1 MEKLS
6 QKQLE
11 IVMQPEN
18 VAERVELLKAMDVVV
33 RSLNDESVMDLWL
46 TNGVPD
52 GADDSDYEFIAEDVA
67 TPEDEDGDTSCFEEC
82 CRCFTACIAAGA
94 KHGYYSGGVL
104 GDIRPVAKIKKSIAT
119 WANIQTED
127 FLFRWYVE
135 SLNMSGVVTSKSMD
149 TAAKKVLKYIKGRFL
164 ETGYH
169 EKEKIENLSED
180 DIQVWID
187 CLDDDYDEKN
197 DGVLVVNY

>member
-6 QKQLE
+6 QKQIE
-11 IVMQPEN
+11 TAMQSEN
-18 VAERVELLKAMDVVV
+18 IAERVELLKAMDVVV

-52 GADDSDYEFIAEDVA
+52 GADESDYEFIAEDVA

-104 GDIRPVAKIKKSIAT
+104 GDIRPAAKIKKSIAT

-127 FLFRWYVE
+127 HLFRWYIK
-135 SLNMSGVVTSKSMD
+135 SLHMRGVVTSKNVVAP
-149 TAAKKVLKYIKGRFL
+149 TEKILKYVKEHFIENDCFTR
-164 ETGYH
+164 
-169 EKEKIENLSED
+169 EKIENLSED
-180 DIQVWID
+180 DIQVWFD
-187 CLDDDYDEKN
+187 REQN
-197 DGVLVVNY
+197 DGVLVLSY

>member
-1 MEKLS
+1 MEKLTE
-6 QKQLE
+6 KQLE

-18 VAERVELLKAMDVVV
+18 VAKRVELLKAMDVVV
-33 RSLNDESVMDLWL
+33 RSLNDEEVMDLWL

-52 GADDSDYEFIAEDVA
+52 GADESDYEFIAEDVA

-187 CLDDDYDEKN
+187 CLDDDYDKNN
-197 DGVLVVNY
+197 DGVLIVSY

>member
-6 QKQLE
+6 QKE

-67 TPEDEDGDTSCFEEC
+67 TPEDEDGDTSCFEET

-187 CLDDDYDEKN
+187 CLDDDYDENN

>member
-6 QKQLE
+6 QKQIE
-11 IVMQPEN
+11 TAMQSEN
-18 VAERVELLKAMDVVV
+18 IAERVGLLKAMDVVV

-52 GADDSDYEFIAEDVA
+52 GADDSDYESIAEDVA

>member
-1 MEKLS
+1 MKKLS

-18 VAERVELLKAMDVVV
+18 VAERVELLRDMDVVV
-33 RSLNDESVMDLWL
+33 RSLNDEEVMDLWL

-52 GADDSDYEFIAEDVA
+52 GADESDYEFIAEDVA

-82 CRCFTACIAAGA
+82 CRCFTACIAMGA
-94 KHGYYSGGVL
+94 KHSYYSGGVL

-119 WANIQTED
+119 WANIQTEGY
-127 FLFRWYVE
+127 LFRWYIE
-135 SLNMSGVVTSKSMD
+135 SLNMSGVVTSKS
-149 TAAKKVLKYIKGRFL
+149 TVAPTERVLKYVKEHFL
-164 ETGYH
+164 EESYPD
-169 EKEKIENLSED
+169 KEKIENLSED

-187 CLDDDYDEKN
+187 CLDDDYDKKN

>member
-1 MEKLS
+1 MVKLTPTR
-6 QKQLE
+6 LE
-11 IVMQPEN
+11 RAMQPKN
-18 VAERVELLKAMDVVV
+18 IAARVELLKAMDTIV
-33 RSLNDESVMDLWL
+33 RNLDDESVMDLWL

-52 GADDSDYEFIAEDVA
+52 GASESDYEYIAEDVA
-67 TPEDEDGDTSCFEEC
+67 TPEAEDGGTSCFEEC
-82 CRCFTACIAAGA
+82 CRCFTACIARGA

-104 GDIRPVAKIKKSIAT
+104 GDIRPASKIKKSIAT

-135 SLNMSGVVTSKSMD
+135 SLNMSGVVTSKSTD
-149 TAAKKVLKYIKGRFL
+149 AAAKKVLKYIKGRFL
-164 ETGYH
+164 ATGYP

-187 CLDDDYDEKN
+187 CSDDDYDKQN
-197 DGVLVVNY
+197 DGVLVINY

>member
-1 MEKLS
+1 MKKLTPE
-6 QKQLE
+6 QLE
-11 IVMQPEN
+11 MVMQPKN

-33 RSLNDESVMDLWL
+33 RSLNDEEVMDLWL

-52 GADDSDYEFIAEDVA
+52 GADKSDYEFIAEDVA
-67 TPEDEDGDTSCFEEC
+67 TPEDEDGDTSCFEET

-119 WANIQTED
+119 WANIQTEGY
-127 FLFRWYVE
+127 LFRWYIE
-135 SLNMSGVVTSKSMD
+135 NLGMSGVVTSKS
-149 TAAKKVLKYIKGRFL
+149 TVAPTERVLKYVKEHFL
-164 ETGYH
+164 EKDCFDR
-169 EKEKIENLSED
+169 EAIENLSED

>member
-1 MEKLS
+1 MKKLTPE
-6 QKQLE
+6 QLE
-11 IVMQPEN
+11 IVMQPKN

-52 GADDSDYEFIAEDVA
+52 GADESDYEFIAEDVT

-127 FLFRWYVE
+127 HLFRWYIK
-135 SLNMSGVVTSKSMD
+135 SLHMRGVVTSKNVVAP
-149 TAAKKVLKYIKGRFL
+149 TEKILKYVKEHFIENDCFTR
-164 ETGYH
+164 
-169 EKEKIENLSED
+169 EKIENLSED
-180 DIQVWID
+180 DIQVWFD
-187 CLDDDYDEKN
+187 REQN
-197 DGVLVVNY
+197 DGVLVLSY

>member
-1 MEKLS
+1 MIKLT

-11 IVMQPEN
+11 TIMQPEN
-18 VAERVELLKAMDVVV
+18 VAERVELLKAMDVIV

-67 TPEDEDGDTSCFEEC
+67 TPEDEDDDTSCFEEC

-127 FLFRWYVE
+127 HLFRWYIK
-135 SLNMSGVVTSKSMD
+135 SLHMRGVVTSKNVVAP
-149 TAAKKVLKYIKGRFL
+149 TEKILKYVKEHFIENDCFTR
-164 ETGYH
+164 
-169 EKEKIENLSED
+169 EKIENLSEN
-180 DIQVWID
+180 DIQVWFD
-187 CLDDDYDEKN
+187 REQN
-197 DGVLVVNY
+197 DGVLVLSY

>member
-1 MEKLS
+1 MVKLTPA
-6 QKQLE
+6 QLE
-11 IVMQPEN
+11 MVTKPEN
-18 VAERVELLKAMDVVV
+18 VAKRVELLKAMDVVV

-127 FLFRWYVE
+127 HLFRWYIKSVR
-135 SLNMSGVVTSKSMD
+135 LRGVVTSKNVVAP
-149 TAAKKVLKYIKGRFL
+149 TEKILKYVKEHFIENDCFTR
-164 ETGYH
+164 
-169 EKEKIENLSED
+169 EKIENLSED
-180 DIQVWID
+180 DIQVWFD
-187 CLDDDYDEKN
+187 REQN
-197 DGVLVVNY
+197 DGVLVLSY

>member
-6 QKQLE
+6 QKE

-18 VAERVELLKAMDVVV
+18 VAERVELLKAMDVIV

-135 SLNMSGVVTSKSMD
+135 SLNMSGVVTSKSTD

>member
-18 VAERVELLKAMDVVV
+18 VAKRVELLKAMDVVV
-33 RSLNDESVMDLWL
+33 RSLNDEEVMDLWL
-46 TNGVPD
+46 TNGIPD
-52 GADDSDYEFIAEDVA
+52 GADESDYEFIAEDVA

-119 WANIQTED
+119 WANIQTEGY
-127 FLFRWYVE
+127 LFRWHIE
-135 SLNMSGVVTSKSMD
+135 SLNMSGVVTSKNVVAP
-149 TAAKKVLKYIKGRFL
+149 TEKILKYVKEHFIENDCFTR
-164 ETGYH
+164 
-169 EKEKIENLSED
+169 EKIENLSED
-180 DIQVWID
+180 DIQVWFD
-187 CLDDDYDEKN
+187 REQN
-197 DGVLVVNY
+197 DGVFVLSY

>member
-18 VAERVELLKAMDVVV
+18 VAKRVELLKAMDVVV

-127 FLFRWYVE
+127 HLFRWHIE
-135 SLNMSGVVTSKSMD
+135 SLNMSGVVTSKS
-149 TAAKKVLKYIKGRFL
+149 TVAPTERVLKYVKEHFL
-164 ETGYH
+164 EKGYPD
-169 EKEKIENLSED
+169 KEKIENLSED
-180 DIQVWID
+180 DIQVWFD
-187 CLDDDYDEKN
+187 REQN
-197 DGVLVVNY
+197 DGVLVLSY

>member
-1 MEKLS
+1 MKKLTPE
-6 QKQLE
+6 QLE

-52 GADDSDYEFIAEDVA
+52 GADESDYEFIAEDVT

-127 FLFRWYVE
+127 HLFRWYIK
-135 SLNMSGVVTSKSMD
+135 SLHMRGVVTSKNVVAP
-149 TAAKKVLKYIKGRFL
+149 TEKILKYVKEHFIENDCFTR
-164 ETGYH
+164 
-169 EKEKIENLSED
+169 EKIENLSED
-180 DIQVWID
+180 DIQVWFD
-187 CLDDDYDEKN
+187 REQN
-197 DGVLVVNY
+197 DGVLVLSY

>member
-18 VAERVELLKAMDVVV
+18 VAKRVELLKAMDVVV

-127 FLFRWYVE
+127 HLFRWYIK
-135 SLNMSGVVTSKSMD
+135 SLHMRGVVTSKNVVAP
-149 TAAKKVLKYIKGRFL
+149 TEKLLKYVKEHFIDNDCFTR
-164 ETGYH
+164 
-169 EKEKIENLSED
+169 EKIENLSED
-180 DIQVWID
+180 DIQVWFD
-187 CLDDDYDEKN
+187 REQN
-197 DGVLVVNY
+197 DGVLVLSY

>member
-1 MEKLS
+1 MVKLTPE
-6 QKQLE
+6 QLE
-11 IVMQPEN
+11 MVMKPEN
-18 VAERVELLKAMDVVV
+18 VTKRVELLKAMDVVV
-33 RSLNDESVMDLWL
+33 SSLNDESVMDLWL

-127 FLFRWYVE
+127 HLFRWYIK
-135 SLNMSGVVTSKSMD
+135 SLHMRGVVTSKNVVAP
-149 TAAKKVLKYIKGRFL
+149 TEKILKYVKEHFIENDCFTR
-164 ETGYH
+164 
-169 EKEKIENLSED
+169 EKIENLSED
-180 DIQVWID
+180 DIQVWFD
-187 CLDDDYDEKN
+187 REQN
-197 DGVLVVNY
+197 DGVLVLSY

>member
-1 MEKLS
+1 MNKLS

-11 IVMQPEN
+11 MVMQPKN

-52 GADDSDYEFIAEDVA
+52 GADDSDYESIAEDVA

-82 CRCFTACIAAGA
+82 CRCFTACIAMGA

-104 GDIRPVAKIKKSIAT
+104 GDNRPVAKIKKSIAT
-119 WANIQTED
+119 WANIQTEGY
-127 FLFRWYVE
+127 LFRWYIE
-135 SLNMSGVVTSKSMD
+135 SLNMSGVVTSKS
-149 TAAKKVLKYIKGRFL
+149 TVAPTERVLKYVKEHFL
-164 ETGYH
+164 EKGYPD
-169 EKEKIENLSED
+169 KEKIENLSED

-187 CLDDDYDEKN
+187 CLDDDYDKNN

>member
-18 VAERVELLKAMDVVV
+18 VAKRVELLKAMDVVV

-127 FLFRWYVE
+127 HLFRWHIE
-135 SLNMSGVVTSKSMD
+135 SLNMSGVVTSKS
-149 TAAKKVLKYIKGRFL
+149 TVAPTERVLKYVKEHFIENDCFTR
-164 ETGYH
+164 
-169 EKEKIENLSED
+169 EKIENLSED
-180 DIQVWID
+180 DIQVWFD
-187 CLDDDYDEKN
+187 REQN
-197 DGVLVVNY
+197 DGVLVLSY

>member
-52 GADDSDYEFIAEDVA
+52 GADDSDYESIAEDVA

-127 FLFRWYVE
+127 HLFRWYIK
-135 SLNMSGVVTSKSMD
+135 SLHMRGVVTSKNVVAP
-149 TAAKKVLKYIKGRFL
+149 TEKILKYVKEHFIENDCFTR
-164 ETGYH
+164 
-169 EKEKIENLSED
+169 EKIENLSED
-180 DIQVWID
+180 DIQVWFD
-187 CLDDDYDEKN
+187 REQN
-197 DGVLVVNY
+197 DGVLVLSY

>member
-11 IVMQPEN
+11 IEMQPEN

-33 RSLNDESVMDLWL
+33 RSLNDEDVMDLWL
-46 TNGVPD
+46 ANGVPD
-52 GADDSDYEFIAEDVA
+52 GADESVYEFIAEDVA

-82 CRCFTACIAAGA
+82 CRCFTACIAMGA

-104 GDIRPVAKIKKSIAT
+104 GDNRPVAKIKKSIAT
-119 WANIQTED
+119 WANIQTEGY
-127 FLFRWYVE
+127 LFRWYIE
-135 SLNMSGVVTSKSMD
+135 SLNMSGVVTSKS
-149 TAAKKVLKYIKGRFL
+149 TVAPTERVLKYVKEHFL
-164 ETGYH
+164 ERDYPDR
-169 EKEKIENLSED
+169 EKIENLSED

-187 CLDDDYDEKN
+187 CSDDDYDKQN
-197 DGVLVVNY
+197 DGVLAVNY

>member
-1 MEKLS
+1 MKELTPE
-6 QKQLE
+6 QLE

-52 GADDSDYEFIAEDVA
+52 GADESDYEFIAEDVA

-127 FLFRWYVE
+127 HLFRWYIK
-135 SLNMSGVVTSKSMD
+135 SLHMRGVVTSKNVVAP
-149 TAAKKVLKYIKGRFL
+149 TEKILKYVKEHFIDNDCFTR
-164 ETGYH
+164 
-169 EKEKIENLSED
+169 EKIENLSED
-180 DIQVWID
+180 DIQVWFD
-187 CLDDDYDEKN
+187 REQN
-197 DGVLVVNY
+197 DGVLVLSY

>member
-18 VAERVELLKAMDVVV
+18 VAKRVELLKAMDVVV

-67 TPEDEDGDTSCFEEC
+67 TPEDEDGDTSCFQEC

-119 WANIQTED
+119 WANIQTEGY
-127 FLFRWYVE
+127 LFRWYIE
-135 SLNMSGVVTSKSMD
+135 SLHMRGVVTSKNVVAP
-149 TAAKKVLKYIKGRFL
+149 TEKILKYVKEHFIENDCFTR
-164 ETGYH
+164 
-169 EKEKIENLSED
+169 EKIENLSED
-180 DIQVWID
+180 DIQVWFD
-187 CLDDDYDEKN
+187 REQN
-197 DGVLVVNY
+197 DGVLVLSY

>member
-1 MEKLS
+1 MVKLTPE
-6 QKQLE
+6 QLE

-18 VAERVELLKAMDVVV
+18 VAKRVELLKAMDVVV

-46 TNGVPD
+46 TNGGPD
-52 GADDSDYEFIAEDVA
+52 GADNSDYEFIAEDVA

-127 FLFRWYVE
+127 HLFRWYIK
-135 SLNMSGVVTSKSMD
+135 SLHMRGVVTSKNVVAP
-149 TAAKKVLKYIKGRFL
+149 TEKILKYVKEHFIDNDCFTR
-164 ETGYH
+164 
-169 EKEKIENLSED
+169 EKIENLSED
-180 DIQVWID
+180 DIQVWFD
-187 CLDDDYDEKN
+187 REQN
-197 DGVLVVNY
+197 DGVLVLSY

>member
-1 MEKLS
+1 MNNK
-6 QKQLE
+6 E
-11 IVMQPEN
+11 IVMQPGN

-127 FLFRWYVE
+127 HLFRWYIK
-135 SLNMSGVVTSKSMD
+135 SLHMRGVVTSKNVVAP
-149 TAAKKVLKYIKGRFL
+149 TEKILKYVKEHFIENDCFTR
-164 ETGYH
+164 
-169 EKEKIENLSED
+169 EKIENLSED
-180 DIQVWID
+180 DIQVWFD
-187 CLDDDYDEKN
+187 REQN
-197 DGVLVVNY
+197 DGVLVLSY

>member
-1 MEKLS
+1 MVKLTPE
-6 QKQLE
+6 QLE

-18 VAERVELLKAMDVVV
+18 VAKRVELLKAMDVVV

-52 GADDSDYEFIAEDVA
+52 GADNSDYEFIAEDVA

-127 FLFRWYVE
+127 HLFRWYIK
-135 SLNMSGVVTSKSMD
+135 SLHMRGVVTSKNVVAP
-149 TAAKKVLKYIKGRFL
+149 TEKILKYVKEHFIDNDCFTR
-164 ETGYH
+164 
-169 EKEKIENLSED
+169 EKIENLSED
-180 DIQVWID
+180 DIQVWFD
-187 CLDDDYDEKN
+187 REQN
-197 DGVLVVNY
+197 DGVLVLSY

>member
-1 MEKLS
+1 MIKLT

-11 IVMQPEN
+11 TIMQPEN

-127 FLFRWYVE
+127 HLFRWYIK
-135 SLNMSGVVTSKSMD
+135 SLHMRGVVTSKNVVAP
-149 TAAKKVLKYIKGRFL
+149 TEKILKYVKEHFIENDCFTR
-164 ETGYH
+164 
-169 EKEKIENLSED
+169 EKIENLSEN
-180 DIQVWID
+180 DIQVWFD
-187 CLDDDYDEKN
+187 REQN
-197 DGVLVVNY
+197 DGVLVLSY

>member
-6 QKQLE
+6 QKQIE
-11 IVMQPEN
+11 MKPEN
-18 VAERVELLKAMDVVV
+18 IAERVELLKAMDVVV
-33 RSLNDESVMDLWL
+33 RSLNDEEVMDLWL

-52 GADDSDYEFIAEDVA
+52 GADESDYEFIAEDVT

-104 GDIRPVAKIKKSIAT
+104 GDNRPVAKIKKSIAT
-119 WANIQTED
+119 WANIQTEG
-127 FLFRWYVE
+127 FLFRWYIE
-135 SLNMSGVVTSKSMD
+135 SLNMSGVVTSKS
-149 TAAKKVLKYIKGRFL
+149 TIAPTERVLKYVKEHFL
-164 ETGYH
+164 EKGYPD
-169 EKEKIENLSED
+169 KEKIENLSEY

-187 CLDDDYDEKN
+187 CLDDDYDKNN
-197 DGVLVVNY
+197 DGVLAVNY

>member
-18 VAERVELLKAMDVVV
+18 VAKRVELLKAMDIVV

-52 GADDSDYEFIAEDVA
+52 GADESDYEFIAEDVA
-67 TPEDEDGDTSCFEEC
+67 TPEYEDGDTSCFEEC

-127 FLFRWYVE
+127 HLFRWYIK
-135 SLNMSGVVTSKSMD
+135 SLHMRGVVTSKNVVAP
-149 TAAKKVLKYIKGRFL
+149 TEKILKYVKEHFIENDCFTR
-164 ETGYH
+164 
-169 EKEKIENLSED
+169 EKIENLSED
-180 DIQVWID
+180 DIQVWFD
-187 CLDDDYDEKN
+187 REQN
-197 DGVLVVNY
+197 DGVLVLSY

>member
-1 MEKLS
+1 MKKLTPE
-6 QKQLE
+6 QLE

-52 GADDSDYEFIAEDVA
+52 GADESDYEFIAEDVA

-127 FLFRWYVE
+127 HLFRWYIK
-135 SLNMSGVVTSKSMD
+135 SLHMRGVVTSKNVVAP
-149 TAAKKVLKYIKGRFL
+149 TEKILKYVKEHFIENDCFTR
-164 ETGYH
+164 
-169 EKEKIENLSED
+169 EKIENLSED
-180 DIQVWID
+180 DIQVWFD
-187 CLDDDYDEKN
+187 REQN
-197 DGVLVVNY
+197 DGVLVLSY

>member
-6 QKQLE
+6 QKQIE
-11 IVMQPEN
+11 TAMQSEN
-18 VAERVELLKAMDVVV
+18 IAERVELLKAMDVVV

-104 GDIRPVAKIKKSIAT
+104 GDIRPVAKIKRSIAT

-135 SLNMSGVVTSKSMD
+135 SLNMSGVVTSKSTD

-180 DIQVWID
+180 DIQVWMD
-187 CLDDDYDEKN
+187 CSDDDYDKKN

>member
-1 MEKLS
+1 MK
-6 QKQLE
+6 KLE
-11 IVMQPEN
+11 IAMQPEN

-52 GADDSDYEFIAEDVA
+52 GADESDYEFIAEDVA
-67 TPEDEDGDTSCFEEC
+67 TPEYEDGDTSCFEEC

-127 FLFRWYVE
+127 HLFRWYIK
-135 SLNMSGVVTSKSMD
+135 SLHMRGVVTSKNVVAP
-149 TAAKKVLKYIKGRFL
+149 TEKILKYVKEHFIENDCFTR
-164 ETGYH
+164 
-169 EKEKIENLSED
+169 EKIENLSED
-180 DIQVWID
+180 DIQVWFD
-187 CLDDDYDEKN
+187 REQN
-197 DGVLVVNY
+197 DGVLVLSY